1 MKDLIKDQKELLEYY
16 KKRLQAIKEEMDD
29 LCTLI
34 KSNKQSSSLEEIKRE
49 YQKLQEEKEF
59 FEANLQRTF
68 DNNVTNTSHN
78 MKR

>member
-34 KSNKQSSSLEEIKRE
+34 KSNKQNSSLEEIKRE